1 MCFVASNIVLFIVG
15 MWEKCVFYRVEENEE
30 SEESEESFLK
40 DGPNEVKE

>member
-30 SEESEESFLK
+30 SEESFLK
-40 DGPNEVKE
+40 DGSNEVKE